1 MLVICGARI
10 FARRRT
16 CSSEPTSTYSSPSS
30 HGFHNPAYQ
39 SKPEY
44 QEVGDNITGRN
55 NANNY
60 ELCSSIKNIEAGD
73 KDFDIPNDKPSTWR
87 DNRCFS
93 NNQISMN
100 LNQVDLFTQKKLHKS
115 NRQTLL
121 YSI

>member
-1 MLVICGARI
+1 MICGALI
-10 FARRRT
+10 FTRRRR

-30 HGFHNPAYQ
+30 HGFHNPVYQ
-39 SKPEY
+39 SEPEY

-60 ELCSSIKNIEAGD
+60 ELCSSIKNIEAGG

-93 NNQISMN
+93 NTKAEPNQYEFESS
-100 LNQVDLFTQKKLHKS
+100 VSFYTKKV
-115 NRQTLL
+115 T
-121 YSI
+121 

>member
-1 MLVICGARI
+1 MKKLLVIVLVICGALI
-10 FARRRT
+10 FARRR
-16 CSSEPTSTYSSPSS
+16 CSSEPTSTYSPPSS
-30 HGFHNPAYQ
+30 HEFHNPAYQ

-55 NANNY
+55 NVNNY

-93 NNQISMN
+93 NTKAEPNQYEFELSGS
-100 LNQVDLFTQKKLHKS
+100 FYTKKV
-115 NRQTLL
+115 T
-121 YSI
+121 